1 MGPALNVSEVTV
13 VDGVGSINVRRG
25 RLIREL
31 DHFPQEIFRKR
42 LLEPFGAFGLPEL
55 TKYTAR

>member
-1 MGPALNVSEVTV
+1 MGPALNVSEVIV

-25 RLIREL
+25 RFIREL
-31 DHFPQEIFRKR
+31 DHFSQEILRKR
-42 LLEPFGAFGLPEL
+42 LLEPFGEFGLPEF

>member
-1 MGPALNVSEVTV
+1 MGPALNVSEVIV